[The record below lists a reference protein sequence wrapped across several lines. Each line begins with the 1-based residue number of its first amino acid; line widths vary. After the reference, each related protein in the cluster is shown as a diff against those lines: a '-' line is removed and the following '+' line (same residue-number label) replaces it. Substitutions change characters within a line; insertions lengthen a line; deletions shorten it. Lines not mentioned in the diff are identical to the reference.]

1 MEDDGGST
9 IPTTLSFDDDDDDS
23 HEHQYDCEES
33 VAVVS
38 PVPSV
43 HKTTATTTRATTSVA
58 QALPSLSTLRAA
70 KQKAKQVREA
80 RHLELRKLQAE
91 IDWQALKNHPGTTYR
106 C

>member
-9 IPTTLSFDDDDDDS
+9 IPTTLSFDDDDSPEPEFDG
-23 HEHQYDCEES
+23 EES

-38 PVPSV
+38 PGPSV
-43 HKTTATTTRATTSVA
+43 HKTTTTRTTTPVA

-91 IDWQALKNHPGTTYR
+91 IDWQALKNHPGATYR